1 MADYKRGDTAS
12 WDAEQVRRSEQ
23 PRQVSRKS
31 RKRKRRKRINPLLY
45 ILFVLVTSALLAGVG
60 WLLASDL
67 CAFNKE
73 YKDRWLSME
82 DSEELRTAFA
92 NLELS
97 STNIYDAAVNSLNYY
112 RTRG

>member
-1 MADYKRGDTAS
+1 MLIWETDKAL
-12 WDAEQVRRSEQ
+12 
-23 PRQVSRKS
+23 RK
-31 RKRKRRKRINPLLY
+31 N
-45 ILFVLVTSALLAGVG
+45 GM
-60 WLLASDL
+60 D
-67 CAFNKE
+67 FNKE